1 MIEHQNMDLSTLQKQ
16 RQDEKMIQ
24 DTQQLQSHL
33 TDRKNME
40 MPEDQTKEK
49 QKEENAPTLITQQV
63 EENEQLVQ
71 NAYTQFSFA
80 KAKKSAS
87 GNPSQ
92 IQKPAKKTFKQNR
105 EDKRL
110 DLVAKEITPAADHV
124 SLHMMQSLMAN
135 KQLQDNAMDLF
146 KNDPEVHMEKD
157 VDMRVMRNFLKGF
170 ATDKNGEPE
179 GKKDRLRKQE
189 NIRFINDYCS
199 GDVERRRPHLDRMM
213 EEALSVNITEDMLT
227 TKYLEYHAGEVQLQI
242 CKLVYFHNVY
252 KDPINKPYFDELSQA
267 KKDLIE
273 YRILSRYAPL
283 GMVMTHVC
291 AENAVDADHFQF
303 KRDVRDKSELEVF
316 TIELENERQI
326 LHDELERTS
335 RLEKELRKRNKDV
348 K

>member
-16 RQDEKMIQ
+16 RLDEKMIQ

-33 TDRKNME
+33 TDQKNME
-40 MPEDQTKEK
+40 MPENQTQEK
-49 QKEENAPTLITQQV
+49 QKEEHAPALISQQV

-71 NAYTQFSFA
+71 KATTRFSFA
-80 KAKKSAS
+80 SAKKSAS

-92 IQKPAKKTFKQNR
+92 IQKPAKKTFKQKR
-105 EDKRL
+105 EDERL

-124 SLHMMQSLMAN
+124 SLHMMQSLLAN
-135 KQLQDNAMDLF
+135 RQLQDNAMDLF
-146 KNDPEVHMEKD
+146 KNEPEVHMKES

-179 GKKDRLRKQE
+179 GKKDRLHKQE

-199 GDVERRRPHLDRMM
+199 GDVELRRPHLDRMM

-283 GMVMTHVC
+283 GLVMTHVC
-291 AENAVDADHFQF
+291 AQNAVDADHFQF
-303 KRDVRDKSELEVF
+303 KKDVRDKSELEVF
-316 TIELENERQI
+316 TTMLESERQV
-326 LHDELERTS
+326 LHSELERTS
-335 RLEKELRKRNKDV
+335 RLEKELRKNNKDE

>member
-252 KDPINKPYFDELSQA
+252 RDPINKPYFDELSQA